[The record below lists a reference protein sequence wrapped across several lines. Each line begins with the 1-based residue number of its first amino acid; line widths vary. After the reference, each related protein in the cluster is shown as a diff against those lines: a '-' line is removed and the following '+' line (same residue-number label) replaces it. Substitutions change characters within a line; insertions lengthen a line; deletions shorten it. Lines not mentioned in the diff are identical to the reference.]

1 MRQLL
6 LRIPDDLHRRLTA
19 RAQREGVSI
28 NALAN
33 KVLSA
38 AAPPPPPS
46 DDDVDVRR
54 LEPRE
59 KARDLGIL
67 VESPAPSVPPAQFT
81 KALKATEGV
90 GPVLDELWTDGR

>member
-6 LRIPDDLHRRLTA
+6 LRIPDDLHRRLAA

-46 DDDVDVRR
+46 DDDIDVRR
-54 LEPRE
+54 LELRE
-59 KARDLGIL
+59 KARDLGVL
-67 VESPAPSVPPAQFT
+67 VESPAPSVPPAQFVR
-81 KALKATEGV
+81 ALKDTEGV
-90 GPVLDELWTDGR
+90 GPVVDELWADGR

>member
-6 LRIPDDLHRRLTA
+6 LRIPDDLHRRLSA

-46 DDDVDVRR
+46 DDDIEVRR
-54 LEPRE
+54 LELRE
-59 KARDLGIL
+59 QARELGIL
-67 VESPAPSVPPAQFT
+67 VENPAPSVPPAQFT
-81 KALKATEGV
+81 RALQATEGA
-90 GPVLDELWTDGR
+90 GPVVDELWTDGR

>member
-19 RAQREGVSI
+19 RAKREGVSI

-46 DDDVDVRR
+46 ADDVDTRR
-54 LEPRE
+54 HDLRE
-59 KARDLGIL
+59 KARELGIL
-67 VESPAPSVPPAQFT
+67 VENPAPQVSPQRFT
-81 KALKATEGV
+81 TALRATEGV
-90 GPVLDELWTDGR
+90 GPVVDELWSDRR